1 MTAKTRTG
9 KNAASI
15 FSQVATPVPAPGRAI
30 AGPGKHG
37 EPYTKA
43 TVVLFTRQTMF
54 LDELA
59 WNIRKNTGQTIAR
72 AEIIRALVDALESSG
87 IDATGEGSETALRD
101 LFTERLAGGR

>member
-1 MTAKTRTG
+1 MKARTG
-9 KNAASI
+9 KRAADI
-15 FSQVATPVPAPGRAI
+15 FSPVATAPAPSRTV

-59 WNIRKNTGQTIAR
+59 WNIRKSTGQTIAR
-72 AEIIRALVDALESSG
+72 AEILRALVDALEASG
-87 IDATGEGSETALRD
+87 IDATGAGSEAELRE
-101 LFTERLAGGR
+101 LFTRRLTGGK

>member
-1 MTAKTRTG
+1 MKARTG
-9 KNAASI
+9 KRAADI
-15 FSQVATPVPAPGRAI
+15 FSPVVATAPAPGRAV

-59 WNIRKNTGQTIAR
+59 WNIRKSTGETIAR
-72 AEIIRALVDALESSG
+72 AEIIRALVDALEASG
-87 IDATGEGSETALRD
+87 IDATGAGSETALRE
-101 LFTERLAGGR
+101 LFTARLTGGR